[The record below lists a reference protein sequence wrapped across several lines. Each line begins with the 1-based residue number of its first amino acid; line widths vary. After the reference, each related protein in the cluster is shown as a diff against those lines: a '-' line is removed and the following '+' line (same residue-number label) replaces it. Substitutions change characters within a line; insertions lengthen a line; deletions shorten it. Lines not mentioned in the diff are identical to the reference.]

1 MSCVVFR
8 VDINITDPT
17 MTYFRYFS
25 PLGMLGCVSR
35 VLAGAAVARSCQVA
49 ARRGVAVSRLHT
61 HEMEIGDG
69 RCGTQKIFDRYRK
82 YLTALSIPAMNEP
95 ERRVPVIV

>member
-1 MSCVVFR
+1 MFR
-8 VDINITDPT
+8 VDLNITDPT
-17 MTYFRYFS
+17 MTYFRYFHP

-82 YLTALSIPAMNEP
+82 YPTAHYSNAVHLQ
-95 ERRVPVIV
+95 

>member
-1 MSCVVFR
+1 
-8 VDINITDPT
+8 
-17 MTYFRYFS
+17 
-25 PLGMLGCVSR
+25 MLGCVSR

-69 RCGTQKIFDRYRK
+69 RCGAGRRK
-82 YLTALSIPAMNEP
+82 YLTDTENI
-95 ERRVPVIV
+95 

>member
-1 MSCVVFR
+1 
-8 VDINITDPT
+8 
-17 MTYFRYFS
+17 
-25 PLGMLGCVSR
+25 MLGCVSR

-82 YLTALSIPAMNEP
+82 YLTAQYSNECSTLTMNEP
-95 ERRVPVIV
+95 ERHCVK

>member
-1 MSCVVFR
+1 
-8 VDINITDPT
+8 
-17 MTYFRYFS
+17 
-25 PLGMLGCVSR
+25 MLGCVSR

-82 YLTALSIPAMNEP
+82 YLLTVAIIQYRVQLCLIFSTVDCTVLSW
-95 ERRVPVIV
+95 

>member
-1 MSCVVFR
+1 
-8 VDINITDPT
+8 
-17 MTYFRYFS
+17 
-25 PLGMLGCVSR
+25 MLGCVSR

-82 YLTALSIPAMNEP
+82 YLTAQYSNAVNKVNIQ
-95 ERRVPVIV
+95 